1 MREALAEDKARR
13 QHAMDVLLDATRTLD
28 LSDLDVLEV
37 MLSMFA
43 NAVVHLGADDD
54 TAIKA
59 LSDCLTELRARGASE
74 PKPTIN

>member
-1 MREALAEDKARR
+1 
-13 QHAMDVLLDATRTLD
+13 MDVLLDATRTLD

-59 LSDCLTELRARGASE
+59 LSDSLTELRARAASE

>member
-1 MREALAEDKARR
+1 MREALPEDKARR

-59 LSDCLTELRARGASE
+59 LSDSLTELRARAASE